1 MWWKSHRIWWPIDC
15 KWLRTSGIKN
25 LENDVSKK
33 KIKISD
39 VNLVLGKMSLI
50 QLWSK
55 SMEIIKCHC
64 YQPYS
69 QRSEEEIITSVK
81 SNSRDFI

>member
-1 MWWKSHRIWWPIDC
+1 M
-15 KWLRTSGIKN
+15 
-25 LENDVSKK
+25 SKK

-39 VNLVLGKMSLI
+39 VNLILGKMSLI

-55 SMEIIKCHC
+55 SVEIIKCHC
-64 YQPYS
+64 YQSYS

-81 SNSRDFI
+81 SNNRDFV